1 MLAGCLLG
9 AFVAEILP
17 HEKVSRSLGPQS
29 GLKGLL
35 IGTAFGAILPGGPFT
50 AYPVA
55 SALLAVGADFGA
67 TIAMVVSW
75 TLIGYGRAVAWELPI
90 MGTDFT
96 LWRIV
101 ISLPMPVLAGALGRF
116 VYVRMY
122 PKVRAMSAALII
134 DIILWGS
141 VAAVGFIALQR
152 GRLVLTTSLREGAM
166 DFINIVPRIALGVIG
181 SGYIAAV
188 IPQEIITGWLGPDS
202 GWLGVLTAIVAGA
215 ATPGGPVVGF
225 SIGAV
230 ALKAGGGAPQVD
242 RLCDRLGAV
251 RLPAADAVG
260 NSLHAGAVRLV
271 PRGGVAAVPVPGG
284 RDRDGDRQAVGA
296 AQKASRGHPLCY
308 NITFFHG
315 PAPIPTATARPRPWP
330 RPQPWPGLAAS
341 GAGGALVDPAHDR
354 SLPARCGARGQR
366 RAVGR
371 RAGWR

>member
-1 MLAGCLLG
+1 MRRCRD
-9 AFVAEILP
+9 
-17 HEKVSRSLGPQS
+17 RSGRNP

-55 SALLAVGADFGA
+55 SALLTVGADFGA

-101 ISLPMPVLAGALGRF
+101 ISLPLPVLAGALGRF

-122 PKVRAMSAALII
+122 PKGAPMSAALVI

-141 VAAVGFIALQR
+141 VAAVGFIAFRR
-152 GRLVLTTSLREGAM
+152 GRLVLTTSLREGSM

-202 GWLGVLTAIVAGA
+202 GWLGVLTAVVAGA

-230 ALKAGGGAPQVD
+230 ALKAGGGAPQVIAYVVAWALFAFQ
-242 RLCDRLGAV
+242 RLL
-251 RLPAADAVG
+251 LWEIPFMPARFVWF
-260 NSLHAGAVRLV
+260 R
-271 PRGGVAAVPVPGG
+271 AAVSLPFP
-284 RDRDGDRQAVGA
+284 
-296 AQKASRGHPLCY
+296 
-308 NITFFHG
+308 F
-315 PAPIPTATARPRPWP
+315 
-330 RPQPWPGLAAS
+330 LAA
-341 GAGGALVDPAHDR
+341 AIAMAI
-354 SLPARCGARGQR
+354 
-366 RAVGR
+366 GR
-371 RAGWR
+371 P